1 MIYVIMALDRNK
13 LREKY
18 SGVALNYSTSV
29 RWIGKLCK
37 GGHAGS
43 VEACGAVPSTFYSEK
58 S

>member
-1 MIYVIMALDRNK
+1 MIMALDRNK

-43 VEACGAVPSTFYSEK
+43 VEACGAVPSTFYSKK